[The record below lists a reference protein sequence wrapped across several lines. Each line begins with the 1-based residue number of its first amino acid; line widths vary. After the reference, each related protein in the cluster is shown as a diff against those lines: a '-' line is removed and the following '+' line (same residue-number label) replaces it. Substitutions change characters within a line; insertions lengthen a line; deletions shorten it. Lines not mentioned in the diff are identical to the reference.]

1 MAIKNYEYP
10 KGTKC
15 IVTRFI
21 KRKNRWQAVEQG
33 RGTMPTKTPKL
44 KLGSVQTLRRNGELE
59 ITDCELGTK
68 VRYTP
73 LNKKK

>member
-15 IVTRFI
+15 IITRFK
-21 KRKNRWQAVEQG
+21 KRNNRWQVAE
-33 RGTMPTKTPKL
+33 RGKGIMPTKTPKL
-44 KLGSVQTLRRNGELE
+44 KLGSVQTFRRNGELE
-59 ITDCELGTK
+59 VVDYELGTK